1 MIRFEH
7 PWLLLV
13 LLALPAL
20 VAWRLRHA
28 ETAPAAVRWG
38 ALRGLPGAGPLRRL
52 LLLVVRL
59 LPWAAMAVA
68 VVAIARP
75 QQGMQQSE
83 VDSRG
88 VDIVLAIDVSRS
100 MQASD
105 MGGGTRLDLA
115 RRTARDFVRG
125 RPHDRVGI
133 VGFAGTAF
141 TQCPLTL
148 DHETLSEL
156 VGTLDFGLAED
167 GTAIGMGL
175 ATAVQRL
182 RESRTPSKVVVLLT
196 DGENNR
202 GAIDPATAAEIA
214 HAMGIKV
221 YTVLVGRPT
230 MEQVQVNDPVL
241 GPTYAMMQV
250 DVDPAPLIEIANR
263 TGGRFFRAGDA
274 ATLGGIY
281 AEIDR
286 LERAPVHATVYR
298 EYRDLGPMLLALASA
313 LFALGA
319 FSSATWAFRAP

>member
-1 MIRFEH
+1 M
-7 PWLLLV
+7 LLF
-13 LLALPAL
+13 
-20 VAWRLRHA
+20 
-28 ETAPAAVRWG
+28 
-38 ALRGLPGAGPLRRL
+38 
-52 LLLVVRL
+52 VRL
-59 LPWAAMAVA
+59 LPWAALAVA
-68 VVAIARP
+68 VVAMARP

-115 RRTARDFVRG
+115 RNTARDFARG
-125 RPHDRVGI
+125 RPHDRIGV

-148 DHETLSEL
+148 DHETLATLLSS
-156 VGTLDFGLAED
+156 LDFGLAED

-202 GAIDPATAAEIA
+202 GAIDPATSAEIA
-214 HAMGIKV
+214 HALGVKV

-230 MEQVQVNDPVL
+230 VEQVPVNDPVL
-241 GPTYAMMQV
+241 GPTFAMMQV

-286 LERAPVHATVYR
+286 LERAPLHAMRLPRV
-298 EYRDLGPMLLALASA
+298 S
-313 LFALGA
+313 
-319 FSSATWAFRAP
+319 